1 MAAHVVQSA
10 RGMACL
16 VDGGIPGEESTIVLR
31 HDDPNVESSTVNLE
45 KGAARRRLD
54 GREEI
59 ASEDLVHSKR
69 PIKQKKKKK
78 KTVAGID
85 QDELLDPLLL
95 AEPDSCFFEF
105 MGVSVHHKISSAD
118 SAEGDQREESQFSS
132 SRSCVLGL
140 PMILLHGFGA
150 SVFSW
155 RKVTKPLANL
165 VGSTVLAFD
174 RPAFGLTSRVDYPP
188 KPSSTSMAASTHL
201 SPYSTAFSS
210 LVTLSFMDKLKGS
223 DKAILVGHSAGSLVA
238 VDTYFEAPERVAA
251 LILVCPALIA
261 PLFSSNSNQR
271 DLHGREDREPEN
283 AEIGRSDRENMFRG
297 ILFFLRALRFR
308 AQVVIVWMIKM
319 ILYLLPFF
327 CKKLLSEILRSYF
340 GILVLRFIFDRFGV
354 ALIRSSW
361 YDAGEATE
369 DDLNGYLK
377 PLRAKHW
384 EKAVLEYII
393 ALFTSTK
400 PKKMASCNRRLSEI
414 ACPVLII
421 TGDHDR
427 LVPAWNAKRLSLA
440 MPGSHLKV
448 MKNCGHLPHEE
459 RPEEFL
465 AIVRTFLSTLKDV

>member
-1 MAAHVVQSA
+1 MAAHVV
-10 RGMACL
+10 RCTREMACL
-16 VDGGIPGEESTIVLR
+16 VDGGISEERTVVLR
-31 HDDPNVESSTVNLE
+31 RAHPNAESPTVHLE
-45 KGAARRRLD
+45 WGAAHRGLD
-54 GREEI
+54 GRDEI
-59 ASEDLVHSKR
+59 ISDNQLLDIGR
-69 PIKQKKKKK
+69 QIKQKKKKKKK

-95 AEPDSCFFEF
+95 ADPDSCFFEF
-105 MGVSVHHKISSAD
+105 MGVSIHHKISSA
-118 SAEGDQREESQFSS
+118 EGDQWEESKCSS
-132 SRSCVLGL
+132 SRSCRLGL

-150 SVFSW
+150 TVFSW
-155 RKVTKPLANL
+155 RKVMKPLAHL
-165 VGSTVLAFD
+165 VGSSVLAFD

-188 KPSSTSMAASTHL
+188 KPSSALMAASTHL

-238 VDTYFEAPERVAA
+238 VDAYFEAPERVAA

-271 DLHGREDREPEN
+271 DLHEREDRRPEN

-297 ILFFLRALRFR
+297 ILLLLRALRFL
-308 AQVVIVWMIKM
+308 AQVVIASMIKR
-319 ILYLLPFF
+319 ILYLLSCF
-327 CKKLLSEILRSYF
+327 CRNLLSEILRSYF
-340 GILVLRFIFDRFGV
+340 GILTLRFIFDRFCETS
-354 ALIRSSW
+354 IRSSW
-361 YDAGEATE
+361 YDASKVTE
-369 DDLNGYLK
+369 DDIYGYLK
-377 PLRAKHW
+377 PLRAKDW

-400 PKKMASCNRRLSEI
+400 PKKMAPCKRRLSEI

-448 MKNCGHLPHEE
+448 MKKCGHLPHEE

-465 AIVRTFLSTLKDV
+465 DIVRTFLSTLKDV